1 MSTSTAPIKVSAE
14 VDQQIGHAAH
24 FLGKHK
30 KSIVEEAVLDY
41 IDKHRAEIQ
50 KGVTDA
56 LSQLDGTSEA
66 RVAMLAGVSV
76 DELRAVGGMPATD

>member
-30 KSIVEEAVLDY
+30 KSIVEEAVLEY
-41 IDKHRAEIQ
+41 IEKHRAEIEA
-50 KGVTDA
+50 GVTQA
-56 LSQLDGTSEA
+56 LAQLDGSREA

>member
-30 KSIVEEAVLDY
+30 KSIVEEAVLEY
-41 IDKHRAEIQ
+41 IEKHRPEIEN
-50 KGVTDA
+50 GVIEA
-56 LSQLDGTSEA
+56 LARLDGTGEA

-76 DELRAVGGMPATD
+76 EELRAAGGMPVAE

>member
-30 KSIVEEAVLDY
+30 KTIVEEAVLDY
-41 IDKHRAEIQ
+41 IEKHRPEIEN
-50 KGVTDA
+50 GVTDA
-56 LSQLDGTSEA
+56 LARLDGTREA
-66 RVAMLAGVSV
+66 RVAMLAGVSLE
-76 DELRAVGGMPATD
+76 DLRAVGGMPAAE